1 MKFLHLA
8 DLHIGKSIKE
18 FDLIDDQRYILNKIV
33 MIAEEEKADAVVIAG
48 DVYDR
53 AVPSEEAV
61 RVFDDFIYAL
71 SSLHIKILLISGNHD
86 SDERLNFGSRLFED
100 TGVYFCTKFN
110 GSLKKVVL
118 QDKEQNRY
126 NFYLLPFV
134 KASQVRHFYPDEK
147 IDDYEDAV
155 RTVIEHADI
164 NKDEI
169 NVIVSHQFVTGRSD
183 SVEFSGSEGLG
194 TINVGLVEQ
203 ISCSCFDDFD
213 YAALGHIHK
222 AQSVGRETI
231 RYAGTP
237 LKYHFE
243 EVNDLKS
250 VPVVSLGKEK
260 GDISISFRELKP
272 KRDMKAIKGKLEQL
286 IGGKYGMISNDYIYV
301 TLTDENP
308 IEDAMNI
315 MRQYYPNTLQIRYEN
330 SHTKALSAVNEIKMP
345 DSKDFSELFS
355 DFYNLMYG
363 IDASEEEMEL
373 INLAAKK
380 AGIVNETD

>member
-355 DFYNLMYG
+355 DFYN
-363 IDASEEEMEL
+363 
-373 INLAAKK
+373 
-380 AGIVNETD
+380 